1 MPSVP
6 PPGSHQQRFT
16 TIDRAQRVRFRRA
29 VTLMLMTLFLPG
41 SAQLVSGNRR
51 VGRIALWTWLTVL
64 VVGVLAVVSSY
75 FWHGLAFW
83 AGTSTVLL
91 QVLRLA
97 LMALAVGWAYLF
109 VDAWRLGQ
117 PLTLQR
123 QHRLAIVG
131 VNGFLCFSVAG
142 ALLFGAHVVGVQRDF
157 MISMFSNGEAV
168 GAHHGRYNVL
178 LMGGDAG
185 AGRWGLRPDSMTV
198 ASIDAETG
206 KTVLIS
212 LPRNMQN
219 FPFPAG
225 SVMEKQFPDGFD
237 EEGMYLNGLATW
249 ALDHAAL
256 FKGSK
261 NPGVDATIE
270 GVEGI
275 TGLKMNYWAMVNLEG
290 FKDLVDAVG
299 GVELNVRADRSR
311 WACPATPSSS
321 YIDPGT
327 RTLNGMDTLWF
338 ARARYDSDDYSRMAR
353 QKCVMSAMLQQVSPQ
368 TARDELREDR
378 QGQLGDG
385 LHQRPARRGRPLRRP
400 RAQGQEPEDRHA
412 VARAAHDQHGGPR
425 HRPGPRQGRGGHRE
439 GGGSRA
445 REARRDRRG
454 RTGGDRVARD
464 HRLHGGRGDRG
475 RRRRRDGPGCR
486 PDDAHPDGT
495 EHVPGRHRRI
505 ARLAVHGL
513 RRQPVGGPRRGLLSA
528 PVPPLGCTP

>member
-6 PPGSHQQRFT
+6 SSGSHQQRFT
-16 TIDRAQRVRFRRA
+16 TLDRAQRVRFRRA

-51 VGRIALWTWLTVL
+51 VGRIALWTWLTLL
-64 VVGVLAVVSSY
+64 VVGVLAVLTSY
-75 FWHGLAFW
+75 VWHGLAFW
-83 AGTSTVLL
+83 AGTSTGLL
-91 QVLRLA
+91 QVLRLG
-97 LMALAVGWAYLF
+97 LIVLAVGWAYLF

-123 QHRLAIVG
+123 QHRLAVVG

-157 MISMFSNGEAV
+157 MISMFGNGEAV

-212 LPRNMQN
+212 LPRNMQD
-219 FPFPAG
+219 FPFPEG
-225 SVMEKQFPDGFD
+225 SVMDEQFPDGFD
-237 EEGMYLNGLATW
+237 EEGLYLNGLATW
-249 ALDHAAL
+249 ALDHAEL

-261 NPGVDATIE
+261 HPGVDATIE

-299 GVELNVRADRSR
+299 GVELNVRQRIPVGLPHDSFFR
-311 WACPATPSSS
+311 
-321 YIDPGT
+321 YIEPGT
-327 RTLNGMDTLWF
+327 RTLDGMDTLWF
-338 ARARYDSDDYSRMAR
+338 ARARHDSDDYSRMAR

-368 TARDELREDR
+368 VALRNFEEIAGASSAMVSTDIPRGEVDRFVDLALKARNQKIATLSLVPPMVNTADPDIEMVHAKVAAAIAKAEGRTPTKPVEPAGTADAAESPDSTETTEDTE
-378 QGQLGDG
+378 DAA
-385 LHQRPARRGRPLRRP
+385 PAP
-400 RAQGQEPEDRHA
+400 EPEQGAASTPAAPTTPSAPPA
-412 VARAAHDQHGGPR
+412 VT
-425 HRPGPRQGRGGHRE
+425 
-439 GGGSRA
+439 GGSL
-445 REARRDRRG
+445 G
-454 RTGGDRVARD
+454 SLSTGYAANQSEDLG
-464 HRLHGGRGDRG
+464 
-475 RRRRRDGPGCR
+475 
-486 PDDAHPDGT
+486 
-495 EHVPGRHRRI
+495 
-505 ARLAVHGL
+505 AV
-513 RRQPVGGPRRGLLSA
+513 
-528 PVPPLGCTP
+528 C

>member
-16 TIDRAQRVRFRRA
+16 AIDRAQRVRFRRA

-51 VGRIALWTWLTVL
+51 VGRIALWTWLSL
-64 VVGVLAVVSSY
+64 AVVGVLAVVTSY

-91 QVLRLA
+91 QVLRLG

-142 ALLFGAHVVGVQRDF
+142 ALLFGAHVVSVQRDF
-157 MISMFSNGEAV
+157 MISMFGNGEAV

-219 FPFPAG
+219 FPFPEG

-299 GVELNVRADRSR
+299 GVELNVRQRI
-311 WACPATPSSS
+311 PVGLPSDSFFR
-321 YIDPGT
+321 YIEPGT

-338 ARARYDSDDYSRMAR
+338 ARARHDSDDYSRMAR

-368 TARDELREDR
+368 VALRNFEKIA
-378 QGQLGDG
+378 GAELGDG

-400 RAQGQEPEDRHA
+400 RAQGQEPEDRLA
-412 VARAAHDQHGGPR
+412 VARAAHGQHGEPR

-439 GGGSRA
+439 GGGSYA

-454 RTGGDRVARD
+454 RAGRHRVQRD
-464 HRLHGGRGDRG
+464 HRRHGGRGDRG
-475 RRRRRDGPGCR
+475 RRRRGNGPGCCLAAAR
-486 PDDAHPDGT
+486 TDVAQHA
-495 EHVPGRHRRI
+495 PGRHRRV

-513 RRQPVGGPRRGLLSA
+513 RRQPVGGRRRGLLSA
-528 PVPPLGCTP
+528 PVPPLVCTP